1 MGFWNRL
8 KGLVDPPRSSG
19 PARFRPGAE
28 SLEGRLV
35 PAANAAAA
43 PAVAMISAAT
53 GDSQGVTV
61 SYEVEPLA
69 GADPGAT
76 FTVGIY
82 RSADATFDPSDVLVG
97 AGEVPGAPGAH
108 TETVLLDGGLPLN
121 PERPYVLAVAE
132 PEGALASGDPG
143 AVASFQTYSI
153 AVLTHGGIQAEGWKN
168 GPAWQLVMA
177 KTLLDQ
183 GYNAVLPFNWV
194 VQSNTPGAA
203 ARQAPRLLRQLQMM
217 LDEVPDDRT
226 VSIHFIGHSEGA
238 VVNSVALRLLA
249 REMPEKL
256 RPAYFKVT
264 MLDPHAANT
273 AIPGQQYS
281 VANHFI
287 GWIAKGVIDDYQS
300 DAKDPPVTVPA
311 FVDEAEV
318 FYQHTGANAERIYN
332 LWGQVPVRGEANY
345 FDLTTAGVV
354 HSGKKGVY
362 SWYQNNVVP
371 LLGDGAP
378 EVRDRIL
385 AGAFAGYAPDD
396 PQSPRARRPT
406 YAGTAY
412 PGSTVRL
419 FAGPASDHGT
429 RAFVGETIAGEDG
442 RWSIDARPLHPGR
455 YRFIALAVPPR
466 PPADVRLPMVP
477 TTPLGT
483 LDVAPRA

>member
-8 KGLVDPPRSSG
+8 KGLVDPPRSRGST
-19 PARFRPGAE
+19 ARFLPGQE
-28 SLEGRLV
+28 SLEARIT
-35 PAANAAAA
+35 PDATAS

-53 GDSQGVTV
+53 EDSQGVVV
-61 SYEVEPLA
+61 SYEVAPAA
-69 GADPGAT
+69 GADPAAT
-76 FTVGIY
+76 FSVGIY
-82 RSADATFDPSDVLVG
+82 RSADATFDSSDVFVG
-97 AGEVPGAPGAH
+97 AGEVSAAAGAH
-108 TETVLLDGGLPLN
+108 AETIALAGGLPLN

-132 PEGALASGDPG
+132 PEEALASGDPG

-153 AVLTHGGIQAEGWKN
+153 AVVTHGGIQHEGWKN

-226 VSIHFIGHSEGA
+226 VNIHFIGHSEGA
-238 VVNSVALRLLA
+238 VVNSVALRLLG
-249 REMPEKL
+249 REMPEEL

-281 VANHFI
+281 VANNFL
-287 GWIAKGVIDDYQS
+287 GWIAKGVIDDFQS

-311 FVDEAEV
+311 FIDEAEV
-318 FYQHTGANAERIYN
+318 FYQHTGANADRIYN
-332 LWGQVPVRGEANY
+332 LWGQVPVRGDANY
-345 FDLTTAGVV
+345 FDLTSTGVV

-362 SWYQNNVVP
+362 SWYQNHVVP

-385 AGAFAGYAPDD
+385 VGEFTGYAPGD
-396 PQSPRARRPT
+396 SPRTRRPT
-406 YAGTAY
+406 YAGAAY

-429 RAFVGETIAGEDG
+429 RAFVGEAVAGEDG
-442 RWSIDARPLHPGR
+442 RWSIDARPLYPGR
-455 YRFIALAVPPR
+455 YRFIALAIPPR
-466 PPADVRLPMVP
+466 PPTDVRLPMVP
-477 TTPLGT
+477 TTPLGS
-483 LDVAPRA
+483 LVINARA